1 VSLSTASALLSLPV
15 TGTNTVQE
23 LARPGSVSDGV
34 SQLTNRL
41 AAGDKD
47 AFREFHGLYFNRLY
61 QFLLVVTRGQEHE
74 AQDTLQET
82 LLRVVRYVREFETD
96 DAFWSWLKVVAR
108 SAARDGGRKHRR
120 YFNLLQNFALR
131 GQNHA
136 REQIDAEDNR
146 LSLLLQESLEELD
159 PQDRRLLEGKYL
171 NGETVKE
178 LAAQTGL
185 TDKAVES
192 RLGRLRRHVRELILK
207 KLQTP

>member
-1 VSLSTASALLSLPV
+1 VSPSTANALLPLQLSASRAP
-15 TGTNTVQE
+15 QE
-23 LARPGSVSDGV
+23 VAIAEATTSSIALLTRRLRARDE
-34 SQLTNRL
+34 
-41 AAGDKD
+41 AG
-47 AFREFHGLYFNRLY
+47 FREFHELYFDRLY

-74 AQDTLQET
+74 AQDALQET
-82 LLRVVRYVREFETD
+82 LLRVLRYVREFETD
-96 DAFWSWLKVVAR
+96 EAFWGWLKVVAR

-120 YFNLLQNFALR
+120 YFNLLQNFAWR
-131 GQNHA
+131 WQNHA
-136 REQIDAEDNR
+136 HEQIAAEDNR

-178 LAAQTGL
+178 LSAQTGL

-207 KLQTP
+207 KLHTP